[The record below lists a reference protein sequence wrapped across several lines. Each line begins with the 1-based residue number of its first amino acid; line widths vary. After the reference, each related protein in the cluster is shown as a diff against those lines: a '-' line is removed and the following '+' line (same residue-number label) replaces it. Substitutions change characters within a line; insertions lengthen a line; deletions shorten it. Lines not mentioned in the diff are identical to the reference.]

1 MTTAGGI
8 RPPVAPVPVP
18 RLRLLFVCTG
28 NICRSPTA
36 EAVMRKLVADA
47 GLQGWVD
54 VDSAGTHD
62 FHVGAPPDERSQLF
76 AARRGYDLSAL
87 RARQLK
93 PADFRRFHML
103 LAMDEEHLRFM
114 RRMCPPGYEARL
126 RRLMEF
132 ARRHTSKDVPDP
144 YYRGD
149 AAFELVLD
157 YVEDA
162 CSVLLDELRRR
173 WMPAEGGESAQNTG

>member
-1 MTTAGGI
+1 MSAGARAMPSAAPG
-8 RPPVAPVPVP
+8 RP
-18 RLRLLFVCTG
+18 RRLLFVCTG

-36 EAVMRKLVADA
+36 EAVMRKLVAGA
-47 GLQGWVD
+47 GLQGRID
-54 VDSAGTHD
+54 VDSAGTHNY
-62 FHVGAPPDERSQLF
+62 HVGEPPDERSQLF

-87 RARQLK
+87 RARQLE
-93 PADFRRFHML
+93 PADFRRFDML

-114 RRMCPPGYEARL
+114 RRMCPSGYEARL

-132 ARRHTSKDVPDP
+132 ARRHASKDVPDP

-173 WMPAEGGESAQNTG
+173 WMPAEGNESAQNTG